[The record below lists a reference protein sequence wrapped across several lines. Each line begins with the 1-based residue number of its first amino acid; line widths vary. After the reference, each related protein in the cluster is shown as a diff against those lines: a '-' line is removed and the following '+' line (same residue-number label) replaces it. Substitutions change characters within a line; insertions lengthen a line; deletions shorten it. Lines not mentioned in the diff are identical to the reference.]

1 MTILPKSVSSSLQEQ
16 FAGPTTVCMYR
27 LLTSAIVGFTHTK
40 ASEVWFWVK
49 KNILDT

>member
-1 MTILPKSVSSSLQEQ
+1 MAIFPKSVSSSLQEQ

-27 LLTSAIVGFTHTK
+27 LLTSAIAGLTHTT
-40 ASEVWFWVK
+40 ASEVWFWVM